1 MVHHSQNLSECVV
14 HLQTF
19 NHQLVSD
26 SAFPAGHCLLL
37 SQVLTPSRLTCPKAY
52 THYVRTQYG
61 FRPDRS
67 ELDTGLMSAAR
78 NGISFFET
86 NYSKSRQEICVD
98 SLPS

>member
-1 MVHHSQNLSECVV
+1 MSVIPTGSMESLDLSSRRKVGTQPDLYSLRFPIHSVHYP
-14 HLQTF
+14 
-19 NHQLVSD
+19 
-26 SAFPAGHCLLL
+26 SAGPA
-37 SQVLTPSRLTCPKAY
+37 A
-52 THYVRTQYG
+52 TQCG
-61 FRPDRS
+61 LRSDRS